1 MEKIDLQCLKDKIIE
16 NSKVYLRLLRKDDL
30 ESFWKISQ
38 GSSHWKHF
46 THNLSNRETLE
57 EWVEGVL
64 KDYET
69 NERVPFTIID
79 KESGKI
85 VGSTSVLNFSGK
97 DKNIEIASTWL
108 GTEFKGKGL
117 IQTSNKLVMNCCFND
132 LEVERIDFKVDVLN
146 VTAKKSLIKI
156 SGVQENNEF
165 TDDQNVFY
173 SIYKKDFRLDA

>member
-1 MEKIDLQCLKDKIIE
+1 MEKLDLQCLKDKIIE

-38 GSSHWKHF
+38 DTSHWKHF

-57 EWVEGVL
+57 KWVEGVL
-64 KDYET
+64 KDYEIH
-69 NERVPFTIID
+69 ERVPFTIID
-79 KESGKI
+79 KETGKI

-108 GTEFKGKGL
+108 GIEFKGKGL
-117 IQTSNKLVMNCCFND
+117 IQTSNKLVMNCCFDD

-146 VTAKKSLIKI
+146 VTAKKSLMKI

-173 SIYKKDFRLDA
+173 SIYKKDFRLNA